1 MVEVSVSIL
10 NVKDDKAIQTLYNL
24 ETSGISYFHI
34 DVMDGKFVKND
45 TTNKMLEF
53 SEYLNQISNLP
64 LDVHL
69 MVEDVESYIKSFAI
83 FDPNI
88 ITFHLETAKNKEE
101 VFKWIKLLKENN
113 IRVGIS
119 IKPDTKVEEIY
130 EYLPFVHLVLIM
142 TVEPGE
148 GGQKLL
154 PNTIQKIKEIKKYI
168 DENNLEVDIEADG
181 GINIENAEIVKE
193 AGANILVSGSAIINA
208 TDYKKVVNK
217 LERIKGINAFFF
229 CCMNV
234 EKSAIICYYITEL
247 LMI

>member
-1 MVEVSVSIL
+1 MVEISTSIL
-10 NVKDDKAIQTLYNL
+10 SVEKGNEAETFMLL
-24 ETSGISYFHI
+24 EKSKTDYFHI

-88 ITFHLETAKNKEE
+88 ITFHLEAGKSKKEIL
-101 VFKWIKLLKENN
+101 KWIKILNENN

-119 IKPDTKVEEIY
+119 IKPNTKVEEIY
-130 EYLPFVHLVLIM
+130 EYLPFVHLVLVM

-154 PNTIQKIKEIKKYI
+154 PNTIEKIKELKKYI
-168 DENNLEVDIEADG
+168 DENNFEVDIEADG
-181 GINIENAEIVKE
+181 GINTENANIVRE
-193 AGANILVSGSAIINA
+193 AGADMLVSGSAIINA
-208 TDYKKVVNK
+208 EDYKEIIIK
-217 LERIKGINAFFF
+217 LKG
-229 CCMNV
+229 
-234 EKSAIICYYITEL
+234 
-247 LMI
+247 

>member
-24 ETSGISYFHI
+24 ETAGVNYFHI

-53 SEYLNQISNLP
+53 SEYLNQISNLQ

-83 FDPNI
+83 FEPNI
-88 ITFHLETAKNKEE
+88 MTFHLEAAKSKEE
-101 VFKWIKLLKENN
+101 IFKWIKLLNENN

-119 IKPDTKVEEIY
+119 IKPNTKVEDIY
-130 EYLPFVHLVLIM
+130 DYLPFVHLVLVM

-154 PNTIQKIKEIKKYI
+154 PDTIEKIKELKKYI
-168 DENNLEVDIEADG
+168 NENNLEVDIEADG
-181 GINIENAEIVKE
+181 GINTENAEIVKQ
-193 AGANILVSGSAIINA
+193 AGANILVSGSAIVNA
-208 TDYKKVVNK
+208 TDYKEVVNK
-217 LERIKGINAFFF
+217 LK
-229 CCMNV
+229 
-234 EKSAIICYYITEL
+234 K
-247 LMI
+247 

>member
-24 ETSGISYFHI
+24 ETSGINYFHI

-88 ITFHLETAKNKEE
+88 ITFHLEAGKSKKEIL
-101 VFKWIKLLKENN
+101 KWIKILNENN

-119 IKPDTKVEEIY
+119 IKPNTKVEEIY

-208 TDYKKVVNK
+208 TDYKEVVNK
-217 LERIKGINAFFF
+217 LKE
-229 CCMNV
+229 
-234 EKSAIICYYITEL
+234 
-247 LMI
+247 

>member
-24 ETSGISYFHI
+24 ETAGVNYFHI

-83 FDPNI
+83 FEPNI
-88 ITFHLETAKNKEE
+88 MTFHLEAAKRKEE
-101 VFKWIKLLKENN
+101 IFKWIKLLNEND

-119 IKPDTKVEEIY
+119 IKPNTKVEDIY
-130 EYLPFVHLVLIM
+130 DYLPFVHLVLVM

-154 PNTIQKIKEIKKYI
+154 PDTIEKIKELKKYI
-168 DENNLEVDIEADG
+168 NENNLEVDIEADG
-181 GINIENAEIVKE
+181 GINTENAEIVKQ
-193 AGANILVSGSAIINA
+193 AGANILVSGSAIVKA
-208 TDYKKVVNK
+208 TDYKEVVNK
-217 LERIKGINAFFF
+217 LKE
-229 CCMNV
+229 
-234 EKSAIICYYITEL
+234 
-247 LMI
+247 

>member
-24 ETSGISYFHI
+24 ETAGVNYFHI

-83 FDPNI
+83 FEPNI
-88 ITFHLETAKNKEE
+88 MTFHLEAAKRKEE
-101 VFKWIKLLKENN
+101 IFKWIKLLNENN

-119 IKPDTKVEEIY
+119 IKPNTKVEDIY
-130 EYLPFVHLVLIM
+130 DYLPFVHLVLVM

-154 PNTIQKIKEIKKYI
+154 PDTIEKIKELKKYI
-168 DENNLEVDIEADG
+168 NENNLEVDIEADG
-181 GINIENAEIVKE
+181 GINTENAEIVKQ
-193 AGANILVSGSAIINA
+193 AGANILVSGSAIIKA
-208 TDYKKVVNK
+208 TDYKEVVNK
-217 LERIKGINAFFF
+217 LKE
-229 CCMNV
+229 
-234 EKSAIICYYITEL
+234 
-247 LMI
+247 

>member
-24 ETSGISYFHI
+24 ETSGINYFHI
-34 DVMDGKFVKND
+34 DVMDGQFVKND

-64 LDVHL
+64 VDVHL

-83 FDPNI
+83 FNPNI
-88 ITFHLETAKNKEE
+88 ITFHLEAGKSREE
-101 VFKWIKLLKENN
+101 ILKWINLLNENN
-113 IRVGIS
+113 IRIGIS
-119 IKPDTKVEEIY
+119 IKPNTKVEEVY

-154 PNTIQKIKEIKKYI
+154 PNTIEKIKELKQYI
-168 DENNLEVDIEADG
+168 DENNFEVDIEADG
-181 GINIENAEIVKE
+181 GINTENANMVKE
-193 AGANILVSGSAIINA
+193 AGADMLVSGSAIINA
-208 TDYKKVVNK
+208 GDYKEVVDK
-217 LERIKGINAFFF
+217 LKQ
-229 CCMNV
+229 
-234 EKSAIICYYITEL
+234 
-247 LMI
+247 

>member
-24 ETSGISYFHI
+24 ETSGINYFHI
-34 DVMDGKFVKND
+34 DVMDGKIVKND

-88 ITFHLETAKNKEE
+88 ITFHLEAGKSKKEIL
-101 VFKWIKLLKENN
+101 KWIKILNENN

-119 IKPDTKVEEIY
+119 IKPNTKVEEIY
-130 EYLPFVHLVLIM
+130 EYLPFVHLVLVM

-154 PNTIQKIKEIKKYI
+154 PNTIEKIKELKKYI
-168 DENNLEVDIEADG
+168 DENNFEVDIEADG
-181 GINIENAEIVKE
+181 GINTENANIVRE
-193 AGANILVSGSAIINA
+193 AGADMLVSGSAIINA
-208 TDYKKVVNK
+208 EDYKEIIIK
-217 LERIKGINAFFF
+217 LKG
-229 CCMNV
+229 
-234 EKSAIICYYITEL
+234 
-247 LMI
+247 